1 MYYRRSTRL
10 PLTLA
15 VLIFSA
21 VFGVA
26 VGINQ
31 RQMRSPQ
38 NPSVD
43 STQIISTAL
52 PSTPIPLTQTP
63 DIRRYSLF
71 VPSLGITARLIH
83 LSISGGKWNVDGL
96 ANNVGHLTGTAW
108 FEEIPTGNVVLA
120 GHVEMRD
127 GQPGIFARLHEVPL
141 GETIVIRSDD
151 DTRHYR
157 VIAAYETGPDDLAPL
172 YATNTEI
179 LTLITCGDYD
189 FLANNYQSRLIVVAE
204 RI

>member
-15 VLIFSA
+15 VLIISTIFGAA
-21 VFGVA
+21 VV
-26 VGINQ
+26 INQ
-31 RQMRSPQ
+31 VQMSSPQ
-38 NPSVD
+38 NPGVD
-43 STQIISTAL
+43 STQITLTVL
-52 PSTPIPLTQTP
+52 PSTLIPITETP
-63 DIRRYSLF
+63 DIKRYSLF

-83 LSISGGKWNVDGL
+83 LSISGGRWNVDGL
-96 ANNVGHLTGTAW
+96 ASNVGHLTGTAW
-108 FEEIPTGNVVLA
+108 FEDVPTGNVVLA

-141 GETIVIRSDD
+141 GETIVIRSNE

-157 VIAAYETGPDDLAPL
+157 VIASYETVPDDLAPL

-189 FLANNYQSRLIVVAE
+189 FLANSYQSRLIVVAE